1 MTTTYRLIDVVRDL
15 LTGEETRIV
24 LSSGLAKGAARK
36 QLAVHRLSNVVGA
49 DALALGR
56 SQVAQM
62 EAETA

>member
-1 MTTTYRLIDVVRDL
+1 MTTTYRLIDIVRDL
-15 LTGEETRIV
+15 RTDEETRIV
-24 LSSGLAKGAARK
+24 LSSGLAKGAARR
-36 QLAVHRLSNVVGA
+36 QLALRRLSNVVGA